1 MRQQKH
7 EKKTLDKR
15 KNTKHSQGGAKKKK
29 ITCEEKKHNFLAISN
44 MGNI

>member
-1 MRQQKH
+1 M
-7 EKKTLDKR
+7 KKRLLTKG
-15 KNTKHSQGGAKKKK
+15 KIQNTHKEEQKKKK